1 MGNSALI
8 FELLHKDARTK
19 ARRGRIT
26 TPHGVIETPVFMPV
40 GTQAT
45 VKAMK
50 PEDVERTGAQIILGN
65 TYHLYLRPGSD
76 IIREA
81 GGLHKFMNWDKPIL
95 TDSGG
100 YQVFS
105 LGHMRKITEEGVKFQ
120 SYIDGSRHMLT
131 PEKSIEIQTD
141 LGSDIMMAFD
151 ECAPPDADYAYIER
165 SQAMTTRWL
174 ERCINAHK
182 NTEKQALFG
191 IMQGGFFKDLREKS
205 AAAIVD
211 FDLLGYA
218 IGGISVGE
226 TKEEYIGVLEYAPDL
241 LPENKPRYVMG
252 IGTPDYIFEAV
263 EHGVDMFDC
272 VEPTRIAR
280 HGMAMTSQG
289 RISIKN
295 AKFARDFGP
304 LDPECDCYTCR
315 NYSRAYLRHL
325 FREGENLS
333 HMLLSEHNLRFLS
346 HMCENIRDSIE
357 NDRFS
362 DYKKEFYS
370 KYYKEEL

>member
-8 FELLHKDARTK
+8 FELLHKDAKTK

-50 PEDVERTGAQIILGN
+50 PESVEETGAQIILGN

-105 LGHMRKITEEGVKFQ
+105 LGHMRKITEEGVKFR

-151 ECAPPDADYAYIER
+151 ECAPPDADYAYIEK

-174 ERCINAHK
+174 ERCIAAHK

-211 FDLLGYA
+211 FDLPGYA

-304 LDPECDCYTCR
+304 LDPGCDCYTCR

-325 FREGENLS
+325 FREGETLS

-346 HMCENIRDSIE
+346 HMCENIRDAIDD
-357 NDRFS
+357 DRFPE
-362 DYKKEFYS
+362 YKAEFYS
-370 KYYKEEL
+370 RYYG